1 MKETYEETMYIKRD
15 LLDDLRTE
23 KRPVKRRS
31 NIKRDLLRDPLR
43 LQRGQ
48 VVDSTRALE
57 AEVQQVI
64 NGQKSPDKLPK
75 DPC

>member
-1 MKETYEETMYIKRD
+1 MYIKRD